1 MFNKLA
7 CSKRKP
13 NILSLNISPN
23 NIFSYIETSPSDVV
37 HPEGLFLI
45 AVSIDMV
52 IRKNLFTDMHNEFF
66 TYKEKRRPLF
76 RGCRFFSYFSSQY
89 IFTYFSAS
97 SCVISYGFCTRE
109 IVCSLVCP
117 NF

>member
-45 AVSIDMV
+45 TVSIDM
-52 IRKNLFTDMHNEFF
+52 IITIYIICFLFQKQILDFKKNKKNSRKKLD
-66 TYKEKRRPLF
+66 K
-76 RGCRFFSYFSSQY
+76 
-89 IFTYFSAS
+89 
-97 SCVISYGFCTRE
+97 
-109 IVCSLVCP
+109 
-117 NF
+117 